1 MEFTFLS
8 SRGFL
13 GSLSVHVEAYM
24 IPLEVAAAAGDMKQ
38 NKGLKITV

>member
-8 SRGFL
+8 SRDFL
-13 GSLSVHVEAYM
+13 GSLSVHVEADM
-24 IPLEVAAAAGDMKQ
+24 IPLKVAAAAGDMNQ